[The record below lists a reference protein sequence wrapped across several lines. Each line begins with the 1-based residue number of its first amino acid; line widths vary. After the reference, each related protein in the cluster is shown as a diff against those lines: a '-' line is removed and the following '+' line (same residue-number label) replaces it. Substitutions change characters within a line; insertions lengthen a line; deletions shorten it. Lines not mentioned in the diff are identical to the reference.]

1 MLLVRIGGTGR
12 APQPSRFYINSQANP
27 DRRPSKMTEN
37 QGPTESWEL
46 SRGHGSVTSG
56 SCTQQ
61 QGRLDVHKTF
71 KAEQTSLEDLPLC
84 GRHS

>member
-1 MLLVRIGGTGR
+1 
-12 APQPSRFYINSQANP
+12 
-27 DRRPSKMTEN
+27 MTEN